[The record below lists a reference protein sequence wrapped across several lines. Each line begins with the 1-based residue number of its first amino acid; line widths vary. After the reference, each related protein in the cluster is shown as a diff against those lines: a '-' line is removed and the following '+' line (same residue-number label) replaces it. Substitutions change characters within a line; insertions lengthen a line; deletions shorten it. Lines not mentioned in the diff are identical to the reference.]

1 VAKVIGDRSI
11 LGRLITS
18 TQVKQTHSCS
28 LLIVHAIRR
37 EATRLDDYLRK
48 PSM

>member
-18 TQVKQTHSCS
+18 TQAKQIHFCS
-28 LLIVHAIRR
+28 QLTDPATRR
-37 EATRLDDYLRK
+37 EATQPDDYLR
-48 PSM
+48 